1 MSKLKKFNRIK
12 KDKEQF
18 MSYLTQWDEN
28 IVIYCLAA
36 QGNEQVMKWL
46 NDKEYFTRKL
56 SDPAVPER
64 LEEDPHRI
72 IPEDESV
79 EDRNTR
85 LASEY
90 SKQGFRQKL
99 RNLGGVAD
107 ILLSGYVLEQHMLS
121 RIMILKWL
129 AARERMANYIE
140 DAQFWYIDQSR
151 LDQIQSGPIT
161 MDVIKKCIAEFPT
174 LIAEIGVEDKEGIC
188 YHPTTRISNIE
199 IPGASNVRNVN
210 SQLDEKTRQLK
221 THLYN
226 MYVNEVNLVQ
236 SGYEDDA
243 KKLKTV

>member
-1 MSKLKKFNRIK
+1 MSKLKKFKHIK
-12 KDKEQF
+12 KDKATF

-28 IVIYCLAA
+28 LVIYCLAA

-46 NDKEYFTRKL
+46 NDKTYCIKKL
-56 SDPAVPER
+56 SDPTVPDKIEQ
-64 LEEDPHRI
+64 DPHRT

-85 LASEY
+85 IASDY
-90 SKQGFRQKL
+90 SKEGFRQRL
-99 RNLGGVAD
+99 RNLGSVAD
-107 ILLSGYVLEQHMLS
+107 TLLAGYVLEQHMLS

-129 AARERMANYIE
+129 AARQRMANYIE

-151 LDQIQSGPIT
+151 LDAIQSGPIT

-188 YHPTTRISNIE
+188 YHPTQRIRNIE
-199 IPGASNVRNVN
+199 IEGASNVINVN
-210 SQLDEKTRQLK
+210 SQLDEKTRSLK

-226 MYVNEVNLVQ
+226 LMVNEVNLVQ